1 MGLLPPQQQLRL
13 KMSGASL
20 PGRLSWGVKL
30 NRKIIM
36 AAALAVATTSI
47 ATPAYAEKQAKP
59 VELSATE
66 LAAAQSKSFAI
77 PASAAFSATL
87 ATLQSLGYI
96 DINASKDAGT
106 ISAQTEAKGKIF
118 YNILW
123 GFGKKKLTQKASL
136 LIEENGPSA
145 SLVRLNLH
153 VSETKARGIFGTSF
167 SDGKL
172 VKTAEP
178 YATFFTALEA
188 EVARRAVP
196 AGTVSATSAPV
207 VAPATG
213 VTPN

>member
-1 MGLLPPQQQLRL
+1 M
-13 KMSGASL
+13 M
-20 PGRLSWGVKL
+20 
-30 NRKIIM
+30 M
-36 AAALAVATTSI
+36 AAALALATTSFSSS
-47 ATPAYAEKQAKP
+47 ALAEQKP

-66 LAAAQSKSFAI
+66 LAAVQAKTFAV
-77 PASAAFSATL
+77 PVNTAFSASL
-87 ATLQSLGYI
+87 ATLQTLGYI

-136 LIEENGPSA
+136 LIEENGPGA

-153 VSETKARGIFGTSF
+153 LTESKARGLFGTSF

-172 VKTAEP
+172 VKVEEP
-178 YATFFTALEA
+178 YASFFAVLQA

-196 AGTVSATSAPV
+196 AATPVMTTPAAAATS
-207 VAPATG
+207 
-213 VTPN
+213 N